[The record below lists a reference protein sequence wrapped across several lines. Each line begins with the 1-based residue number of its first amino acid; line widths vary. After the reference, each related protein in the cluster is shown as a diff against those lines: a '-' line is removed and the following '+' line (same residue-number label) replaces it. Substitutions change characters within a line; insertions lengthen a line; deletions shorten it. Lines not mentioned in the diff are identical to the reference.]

1 LPAVAALGGVVTPA
15 LIYLAF
21 NRGPNAHGW
30 AIPTATDIAFTLG
43 ILAVLGA
50 RVPTGLRVFVAALA
64 VVDDLISVGT
74 LAVFYPRSF
83 QPIFLIAVAAAVL
96 VLFGLNR
103 ARVYRIWP
111 YAVVS
116 LALWVSLH
124 AVGIHGALA
133 GVILAM
139 CLPTRP
145 PPRAVPLLAQAAT
158 ALAALDHA
166 EKEALRDGRGDFR
179 PETDPIWDWAA
190 RNLSAASARLLSP
203 ADRVERAVAP
213 WSSFVILPVFAFS
226 AAGVSLNAD
235 FSAPGAG
242 ALFVGT
248 VIALVV
254 GKPLGVLAASGL
266 AIATRVAVPPEGVAL
281 RQFVGA
287 ACLCG
292 VADTMALLMADRA
305 LDPAVASDAK
315 LAVLVG
321 SALAG
326 IVGALLLRRPAD
338 ARTPS

>member
-1 LPAVAALGGVVTPA
+1 
-15 LIYLAF
+15 
-21 NRGPNAHGW
+21 GW

-64 VVDDLISVGT
+64 VVDDLLSVGT

-103 ARVYRIWP
+103 RRVYRIWP

-166 EKEALRDGRGDFR
+166 EKDALRDGRGDFR
-179 PETDPIWDWAA
+179 PETDPIW
-190 RNLSAASARLLSP
+190 
-203 ADRVERAVAP
+203 
-213 WSSFVILPVFAFS
+213 
-226 AAGVSLNAD
+226 
-235 FSAPGAG
+235 
-242 ALFVGT
+242 
-248 VIALVV
+248 
-254 GKPLGVLAASGL
+254 
-266 AIATRVAVPPEGVAL
+266 
-281 RQFVGA
+281 
-287 ACLCG
+287 
-292 VADTMALLMADRA
+292 
-305 LDPAVASDAK
+305 
-315 LAVLVG
+315 
-321 SALAG
+321 
-326 IVGALLLRRPAD
+326 
-338 ARTPS
+338 